1 MFGPTTR
8 KAWSEWVKKASGKES
23 SDDDNNNAGLLNAK
37 NLLIHLFHNFSLSL
51 GKVQNQKKRVK
62 RKISPRANKPAVLKP
77 RPGRKPKGRLARQK
91 KKKPIKINGLDL
103 LHSKT
108 LLSTSNQVQGQKLPP
123 APGCVDQQLPSLVLA
138 QAAAPQIV
146 HSEVEPKNSNEPY
159 GLQVLLDSVRTSYMQ
174 FIHHMQTP
182 DFKVSVQMSIKAEKE
197 RHAKIK
203 NRASQLEKQ
212 IQVLITDSVN
222 LLKTRMNEI
231 GIVAN
236 NPSDLLSSAKDI
248 VQSHKE
254 LQNKLANIQRDVRFF
269 YRK

>member
-1 MFGPTTR
+1 MTTITQVR
-8 KAWSEWVKKASGKES
+8 FS
-23 SDDDNNNAGLLNAK
+23 SRL
-37 NLLIHLFHNFSLSL
+37 FSLFVVKILEVILTMLLFL
-51 GKVQNQKKRVK
+51 GKVQAQKKRVK
-62 RKISPRANKPAVLKP
+62 RKISPRSSKPVALKS
-77 RPGRKPKGRLARQK
+77 RPGRKPKGRIARQK
-91 KKKPIKINGLDL
+91 KKKTIKINGLDL
-103 LHSKT
+103 LHSET
-108 LLSTSNQVQGQKLPP
+108 LLSTSNQMQGQKLPP
-123 APGCVDQQLPSLVLA
+123 APGCVDQQLTSLVLA
-138 QAAAPQIV
+138 EAAVPAVV
-146 HSEVEPKNSNEPY
+146 HSEVEPKNSKEPY

-212 IQVLITDSVN
+212 IQVLITDSVA

-248 VQSHKE
+248 VQTHKE
-254 LQNKLANIQRDVRFF
+254 LQNNLASLQRDVSIVNFF
-269 YRK
+269 

>member
-1 MFGPTTR
+1 
-8 KAWSEWVKKASGKES
+8 
-23 SDDDNNNAGLLNAK
+23 
-37 NLLIHLFHNFSLSL
+37 
-51 GKVQNQKKRVK
+51 VK
-62 RKISPRANKPAVLKP
+62 RKIAPRANKPVVLKP
-77 RPGRKPKGRLARQK
+77 RPGRKPKGRLARTK

-123 APGCVDQQLPSLVLA
+123 APGCVDQQLSSLLLA
-138 QAAAPQIV
+138 QAAAPETV
-146 HSEVEPKNSNEPY
+146 HSEVAPKNSSEPY

-212 IQVLITDSVN
+212 IQVLITDSVS

-254 LQNKLANIQRDVRFF
+254 LQNKLSSIQRDVSCCIN
-269 YRK
+269 